1 MIPVYIAIGSNLAD
15 PLDQVNRAIA
25 ALGAVPQSR
34 LVRHSAFTAPRRWD
48 LPDSLIILMR
58 LFCWKLT

>member
-34 LVRHSAFTAPRRWD
+34 RCATPLLPHRADGTCRTA
-48 LPDSLIILMR
+48 
-58 LFCWKLT
+58 